1 MNVNQRGSTTVEF
14 AMVFLLFLMFLL
26 GVLDFSRML
35 YTWQG
40 TNAATRIGARYAVV
54 CAAPGDNSR
63 ILARMQQVMPE
74 ITTITVAWEGT
85 GPSPC
90 TTSTCEGVTVAVTGM
105 NFRWISPI
113 PNALAKPLVLMP
125 GFSTYLPREMMNYD
139 PLIC

>member
-1 MNVNQRGSTTVEF
+1 MKVKQCGSTTVEF

-35 YTWQG
+35 YSWQG

-63 ILARMQQVMPE
+63 ILARMKQVMPE
-74 ITTITVAWEGT
+74 VTSINVVWE
-85 GPSPC
+85 PAPC
-90 TTSTCEGVTVAVTGM
+90 DASSCQAVTVSVTGM
-105 NFRWISPI
+105 NFKWISPI

-125 GFSTYLPREMMNYD
+125 GFSTYLPREMMTYN

>member
-1 MNVNQRGSTTVEF
+1 MNTRQRGSTTVEF
-14 AMVFLLFLMFLL
+14 ALVFPLFLMFLL

-35 YTWQG
+35 YSWQG

-63 ILARMQQVMPE
+63 ILARMKQVMPE
-74 ITTITVAWEGT
+74 VTSINVVWE
-85 GPSPC
+85 PAPC
-90 TTSTCEGVTVAVTGM
+90 DASSCQAVTVSVTGM
-105 NFRWISPI
+105 NFKWISPI

-125 GFSTYLPREMMNYD
+125 GFSTYLPREMMTYN

>member
-1 MNVNQRGSTTVEF
+1 MNTRQRGSTTVEF

-63 ILARMQQVMPE
+63 ILARMKQVMPDV
-74 ITTITVAWEGT
+74 TTINVAWEPAGCNT
-85 GPSPC
+85 G
-90 TTSTCEGVTVAVTGM
+90 TCEAVTVSVTGM
-105 NFRWISPI
+105 SFKWISPI

-125 GFSTYLPREMMNYD
+125 GFSTYLPREMMTYN

>member
-1 MNVNQRGSTTVEF
+1 MNARQRGSTTVEF

-35 YTWQG
+35 YTWQS

-63 ILARMQQVMPE
+63 ILARMQQVMPDV
-74 ITTITVAWEGT
+74 TTINVVWEPAG
-85 GPSPC
+85 C
-90 TTSTCEGVTVAVTGM
+90 TTGTCEAVTVSVTGLS
-105 NFRWISPI
+105 FRWISPI

-125 GFSTYLPREMMNYD
+125 GFSTYLPREMMTYN

>member
-1 MNVNQRGSTTVEF
+1 MNAKQSGSTTVEF
-14 AMVFLLFLMFLL
+14 ALVFLPFLMFLL

-63 ILARMQQVMPE
+63 ILARMQQVMPQVAA
-74 ITTITVAWEGT
+74 INVAWEPAG
-85 GPSPC
+85 C
-90 TTSTCEGVTVAVTGM
+90 NASTCEAVTVSVTGM
-105 NFRWISPI
+105 SFKWISPI
-113 PNALAKPLVLMP
+113 PNALAQPLVLMP
-125 GFSTYLPREMMNYD
+125 GFSTYLPREMMTYN

>member
-1 MNVNQRGSTTVEF
+1 MKVKQCGSTTVEF
-14 AMVFLLFLMFLL
+14 AMVFLVFLMFLL

-35 YTWQG
+35 YSWQG

-63 ILARMQQVMPE
+63 ILARMKQVMPE
-74 ITTITVAWEGT
+74 VTSINVVWE
-85 GPSPC
+85 PAPC
-90 TTSTCEGVTVAVTGM
+90 DASSCQAVTVSVTGM
-105 NFRWISPI
+105 NFKWISPI

-125 GFSTYLPREMMNYD
+125 GFSTYLPREMMTYN